1 MHSRLVT
8 YIMAR
13 GFKKETRLCSFST
26 KNESYYNMPPKG
38 KGKQSSSEGDASLG
52 KTLKKNSPSDVE
64 VTNSD
69 LKKLMASWFEKFES
83 TINQKMSTVETSIGN
98 SLSDI

>member
-1 MHSRLVT
+1 
-8 YIMAR
+8 
-13 GFKKETRLCSFST
+13 
-26 KNESYYNMPPKG
+26 MPPKG
-38 KGKQSSSEGDASLG
+38 KESKAAVKASLG

-83 TINQKMSTVETSIGN
+83 TINQKMSTVETSIEN

>member
-1 MHSRLVT
+1 
-8 YIMAR
+8 
-13 GFKKETRLCSFST
+13 
-26 KNESYYNMPPKG
+26 MPPKG

-52 KTLKKNSPSDVE
+52 KTLKKKNSPSDVE
-64 VTNSD
+64 VTNLD
-69 LKKLMASWFEKFES
+69 LKKLMASWFEKFEG